1 MLYGIC
7 LDDGK
12 LLVINKSGGPYINRY
27 DLPGGNLEDGEALS
41 EAMKREF
48 LKETGLKNKN

>member
-12 LLVINKSGGPYINRY
+12 LLVINKSGAYINRY